1 MAVDALVRNYAENA
15 PAGVTANSGN
25 RIEELEMALLVAR
38 ADVTG
43 RTADF
48 AAAKQAAMGAF
59 YEGNLVDLVWA
70 GQADEDGYD
79 EDEEED
85 EEAYGSYDEEDE
97 DEGEIEIVDEAS
109 LD

>member
-1 MAVDALVRNYAENA
+1 MAVDALVKNHTENA
-15 PAGVTANSGN
+15 PALAVTSNSVN
-25 RIEELEMALLVAR
+25 RIEELETALLVAR
-38 ADVTG
+38 ADVAS

-70 GQADEDGYD
+70 GQADEDGFS
-79 EDEEED
+79 EDD
-85 EEAYGSYDEEDE
+85 EAYGSFDDDGEEGDV
-97 DEGEIEIVDEAS
+97 EIVDEAS